1 VPTTVPSRTPAAPT
15 AAPTATPP
23 GSPGASDSAD
33 SRRLVAEVGF
43 RQSDLRGG
51 GRVEL
56 RPHGDQVDG
65 FASLDNCGFDFTTE
79 VARTARRQ
87 VDITLAHAKA
97 ASYSNEV
104 VAYPDEATAAL
115 AVDQMRQSVRSCDG
129 SVFQTARTGGRYRYE
144 TLAFVE
150 HAGGF
155 PVDDAMSLTERVTA
169 EDGTEIYYLAVFL
182 HAGTLLDA
190 HYFGSPQ
197 QPTRKEIAT
206 LTAQAMVT
214 ADRLAA
220 RPA

>member
-1 VPTTVPSRTPAAPT
+1 VPATAPLTTP

-43 RQSDLRGG
+43 KQSDLRGG
-51 GRVEL
+51 GTVEL
-56 RPHGDQVDG
+56 RPHGDQVAG
-65 FASLDNCGFDFTTE
+65 FVTLDNCGFEFTTE
-79 VARTARRQ
+79 AARTARRQ
-87 VDITLAHAKA
+87 VDITLADARA

-104 VAYPDEATAAL
+104 VAYLDEATAAL

-129 SVFQTARTGGRYRYE
+129 GVFQTAATGGRYRYE

-155 PVDDAMSLTERVTA
+155 PVDDAMSLTQRITA
-169 EDGTEIYYLAVFL
+169 EDGAELYSLAVFL
-182 HAGTLLDA
+182 HSGTLLDA
-190 HYFGSPQ
+190 HYFKSQ
-197 QPTRKEIAT
+197 QKPTRKEIAT

-214 ADRLAA
+214 ANRLAA

>member
-1 VPTTVPSRTPAAPT
+1 VPTTVPPTTPG
-15 AAPTATPP
+15 APTATPP

-43 RQSDLRGG
+43 RQSDLHGG
-51 GRVEL
+51 GTVEL
-56 RPHGDQVDG
+56 RPHGDEVAG
-65 FASLDNCGFDFTTE
+65 FATLDNCGFDFTTE
-79 VARTARRQ
+79 AARTARRQ
-87 VDITLAHAKA
+87 VDITLAHATS

-155 PVDDAMSLTERVTA
+155 PVEDAMSLTERLTA
-169 EDGTEIYYLAVFL
+169 PDGTERYTVSVFL

-190 HYFGSPQ
+190 HYFSSGAR
-197 QPTRKEIAT
+197 PTRKEIAT
-206 LTAQAMVT
+206 LTAQALVT